1 MLIIYSSLET
11 MVIYQY
17 NSVQKLLLSLKNVH
31 LGEDVI
37 KNWIIFEIIRCG
49 EGITYESEFLI

>member
-1 MLIIYSSLET
+1 